1 MKKLGLA
8 IAALLLL
15 VVLAAFG
22 CNGQETTEIPEEGQ
36 PVVSTCV
43 TCHTDKDTL
52 QAVASPPVVEAVSEA
67 TVGEG

>member
-8 IAALLLL
+8 ITALLLL
-15 VVLAAFG
+15 LMLAAFG
-22 CNGQETTEIPEEGQ
+22 CNGQETTAPEDSQ

-52 QAVASPPVVEAVSEA
+52 KEVASPAVEEAKSEA
-67 TVGEG
+67 TEGEG